1 MNGLA
6 HPRGWGSFSFSFFF
20 FFFLFFSLL
29 TSGLCLGRLIVDTWG
44 GYSYSFI
51 PACAGVVGC
60 YIQLYLYPL
69 LFIPL
74 SILLPPV
81 CMACFPPVLFFSF
94 LSCYVLPFH
103 FFPWLGLFS
112 YGRRV
117 TAMFNYR
124 QHQIMIIPFTVILC
138 TTKQLQI

>member
-6 HPRGWGSFSFSFFF
+6 HPGGWGSFSFSFILFYFF
-20 FFFLFFSLL
+20 TLFFAF
-29 TSGLCLGRLIVDTWG
+29 GLCLGRLIVDTWG
-44 GYSYSFI
+44 GYSSSFI

-69 LFIPL
+69 PFLPSCLFYFLPSAWRVFHPFYL
-74 SILLPPV
+74 S
-81 CMACFPPVLFFSF
+81 F
-94 LSCYVLPFH
+94 SCYVLPFH

-117 TAMFNYR
+117 IAMFNCH
-124 QHQIMIIPFTVILC
+124 QHQIMLIPVTVVLC
-138 TTKQLQI
+138 TIKQLQI